1 MGTNTAKKKE
11 SVRRILDAAA
21 KIFAEAGYGGARVD
35 EIAACAGVNKAMI
48 YYHIGDKKALYARVL
63 HDVFG
68 DTADRLAT
76 SIKTA
81 GTPVEKIQAYVR
93 SLARTF
99 DRHPH
104 LPPIMMREVASG
116 GLNFPE
122 IVAGDLA
129 AIINLLTK
137 VLQEGKERGD
147 FTDINPLVI
156 HLMVVGGFSFLKTSK
171 PLRTRFSPLA
181 ETVNATPDDD
191 PAYLVGEIE
200 KLVLRAIRK

>member
-1 MGTNTAKKKE
+1 MGAKTAKKKE

-21 KIFAEAGYGGARVD
+21 NIFAEAGFGGARVD

-68 DTADRLAT
+68 DTADRLAA
-76 SIKTA
+76 SINAA
-81 GTPVEKIQAYVR
+81 GTPVEKMQAYVR
-93 SLARTF
+93 SLAETF

-122 IVAGDLA
+122 IVVGDLA
-129 AIINLLTK
+129 AIINLLAG
-137 VLQEGKERGD
+137 VLQEGKQRGD
-147 FTDINPLVI
+147 FADIDPLVV

-171 PLRTRFSPLA
+171 PIRARFSRLA
-181 ETVNATPDDD
+181 ETVNVAPDDD
-191 PAYLVGEIE
+191 PAHLVGEIE